1 MFKKYYFQQATLFFL
16 LHLKTTKAM
25 IKRSKIVA
33 AAKDKTMMKNSV
45 ESEPSANVEFFALFR
60 CRNDDGTKVSRT

>member
-1 MFKKYYFQQATLFFL
+1 
-16 LHLKTTKAM
+16 
-25 IKRSKIVA
+25 VA